1 MFTCVLVYLYT
12 CVLVYLCACEIVYLW
27 NCVIV
32 SLWTCLCVSTSVET
46 FRLLQNLV
54 ISDVWK
60 YLAVIVDLFSLNNS
74 FPMSIIRS
82 GFSTNLMH
90 FCNVMSRPKKIQ
102 RKYYYYYLK
111 DRQISRVVRTPSCNE
126 NLYILC
132 QSPRPA
138 HGGQPSVGSLQPTA
152 HGGPF
157 RIGFPYPV
165 GSDKLILS
173 IYSHRHI
180 PSLSFSIYL
189 RTNLCVYLI
198 KCVLVYLCTCVLV

>member
-1 MFTCVLVYLYT
+1 
-12 CVLVYLCACEIVYLW
+12 
-27 NCVIV
+27 
-32 SLWTCLCVSTSVET
+32 
-46 FRLLQNLV
+46 
-54 ISDVWK
+54 
-60 YLAVIVDLFSLNNS
+60 
-74 FPMSIIRS
+74 MSIIRS

-198 KCVLVYLCTCVLV
+198 KCVLVYLCTCVLVQLFTCVLVYVCACVLMYLSTRVLEYLFTCLLVNFLFVYLFTCLPIV